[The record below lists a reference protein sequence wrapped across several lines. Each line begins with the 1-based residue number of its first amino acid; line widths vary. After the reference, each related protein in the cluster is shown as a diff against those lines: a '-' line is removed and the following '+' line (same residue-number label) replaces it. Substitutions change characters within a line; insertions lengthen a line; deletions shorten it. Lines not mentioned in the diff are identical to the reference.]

1 MLCFCKL
8 MKICH
13 ALAQEPVASINTGE
27 DESTLADHLA
37 VMKSQLAKQRP
48 NMAVVNERMNRT
60 LDHRRELIHSSTVI
74 VVLESSPG
82 LGLED
87 QASYEEVTAFAFLFS

>member
-1 MLCFCKL
+1 

-13 ALAQEPVASINTGE
+13 VLAQEPIASSNTGE

-37 VMKSQLAKQRP
+37 VMKSEIAKQRP
-48 NMAVVNERMNRT
+48 NMALVNERMNRT
-60 LDHRRELIHSSTVI
+60 LNHRRELIQSSTVI
-74 VVLESSPG
+74 VVLESFPG

-87 QASYEEVTAFAFLFS
+87 QASYEEVIAFAFLFS